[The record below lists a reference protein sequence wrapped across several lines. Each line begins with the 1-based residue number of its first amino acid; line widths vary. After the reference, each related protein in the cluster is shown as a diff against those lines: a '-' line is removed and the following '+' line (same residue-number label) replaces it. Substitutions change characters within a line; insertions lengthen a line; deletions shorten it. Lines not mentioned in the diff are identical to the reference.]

1 MERLFLHDAFI
12 HSDSM
17 SKGDVILYEWYVP
30 RYLTKIKL
38 VVNRKEGAGMGYLK
52 FHACMH
58 VGSDIIVYSVPNN
71 TDTEV
76 GESNHKDITKKT
88 AAKTQLR
95 SKQLDWQTSH
105 RYWENLVVALGTG
118 RFLGSEP
125 PKSDEPSVVPLPR
138 GYTHCFSAE
147 GVFLIPNRKTIT
159 ERSYVERTDATAEV
173 FVLKEKPATSDVRSE
188 LGDDG
193 SELDGVS
200 TSDEEERQPPAKKPK
215 KDRGEI
221 ERATWTDD
229 QGKTGKSVGISLQ
242 SMLEA
247 FLTKTVAPACD
258 RGLLRLANEVK
269 INGVIYRASPGRTA
283 QRSHGSGWND
293 WAYAHWP
300 WEVIPRAKIKK
311 TKDGRR
317 PTKNQR
323 KADQG
328 NESDDDGTLPTGKK
342 LGESALNAN
351 GRLAPVHLLC
361 FVEVKGIRS
370 PLEVNG
376 NKIERDGTYAI
387 CHAVTQYPPEKVP
400 HSLLFSYAIKD
411 IDRDNIA
418 DDYTDRAMK
427 LYMIP
432 AENTRKPCVCIP
444 DMAGPRKGNDRSYKD
459 CIPLRAT
466 NFLVAPSSEWVGI
479 FIEHMKEKKRRVE
492 EPGGYKDWPED
503 VLAMEKE
510 RREHI
515 GMDDPSGYDSD
526 EDPGSEYEVD

>member
-1 MERLFLHDAFI
+1 MLIWGTLLSQQSDRGLPRTYFPQGALSTEKLNCHEYPGLLLLYALLLVSTIGIQFTGSKDPVVERATYKRQGWLGDKHRHQWLRVMERLFLHDAFI

-317 PTKNQR
+317 PAKNQR
-323 KADQG
+323 NWQ
-328 NESDDDGTLPTGKK
+328 E
-342 LGESALNAN
+342 
-351 GRLAPVHLLC
+351 
-361 FVEVKGIRS
+361 
-370 PLEVNG
+370 
-376 NKIERDGTYAI
+376 
-387 CHAVTQYPPEKVP
+387 
-400 HSLLFSYAIKD
+400 
-411 IDRDNIA
+411 
-418 DDYTDRAMK
+418 
-427 LYMIP
+427 
-432 AENTRKPCVCIP
+432 TRGV
-444 DMAGPRKGNDRSYKD
+444 
-459 CIPLRAT
+459 
-466 NFLVAPSSEWVGI
+466 SSQCQWQVG
-479 FIEHMKEKKRRVE
+479 
-492 EPGGYKDWPED
+492 
-503 VLAMEKE
+503 
-510 RREHI
+510 
-515 GMDDPSGYDSD
+515 
-526 EDPGSEYEVD
+526 PGSFTVLC